1 MFWLTARVWC
11 GSSGSQRRRGGSRDG
26 DLAASEPVKGWIS
39 KHGSYGHVIESISLS
54 SFHEVKTDCFGISW
68 CIQFGMYRWWFFQAP
83 WSKAAMAT
91 WSERPWSTIW
101 WSGRTTR
108 PSNHKL
114 FVDINRHRII
124 TISACKGAMYTVA
137 LYSINISFW
146 LVWFDL
152 ILSIDLPI
160 CRYLLIYGSIN
171 LLIYLVYPNFI
182 LLQSNLILLQ
192 SNLIWSYRILI

>member
-1 MFWLTARVWC
+1 
-11 GSSGSQRRRGGSRDG
+11 
-26 DLAASEPVKGWIS
+26 
-39 KHGSYGHVIESISLS
+39 
-54 SFHEVKTDCFGISW
+54 
-68 CIQFGMYRWWFFQAP
+68 
-83 WSKAAMAT
+83 
-91 WSERPWSTIW
+91 
-101 WSGRTTR
+101 
-108 PSNHKL
+108 
-114 FVDINRHRII
+114 
-124 TISACKGAMYTVA
+124 MYTVA

-192 SNLIWSYRILI
+192 SNLI